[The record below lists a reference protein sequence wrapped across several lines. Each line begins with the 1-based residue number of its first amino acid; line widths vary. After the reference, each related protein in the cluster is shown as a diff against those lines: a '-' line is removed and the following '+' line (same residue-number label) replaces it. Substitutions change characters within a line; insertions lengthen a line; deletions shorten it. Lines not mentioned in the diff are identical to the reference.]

1 MVHASTLKDLLDR
14 GVAVRVDEAV
24 AIVQQ
29 LLSGEASAGDAH
41 QPYGPLA
48 LDNVEVASDGCV
60 RCTATAATPSVYESA
75 ALLQAL
81 LSHAGGVVPGALR
94 YTLGR
99 ALLEVEAPPFDSGQQ
114 FAAALQ
120 RFESASRA
128 GAIAALA
135 ARASTAHT
143 VPHERRRATATAA
156 ALRRELRD
164 ADLRLYAATVAPVP
178 VVRRPA
184 RQTRS
189 APIAACVITG
199 AALICAGSVAS
210 TTGSQPPP
218 STAARATP
226 PPSAVAHDIA
236 LVPDRS
242 SPTPAIPARAT
253 LDAPG
258 RPARAVVQSPAARR
272 VTQER
277 RGSRQ
282 RTPLRTRTQ
291 PKRDD
296 ADRGVIARIRF
307 EWDNPFR

>member
-1 MVHASTLKDLLDR
+1 
-14 GVAVRVDEAV
+14 V

-29 LLSGEASAGDAH
+29 LLSGEASAGGAH

-48 LDNVEVASDGCV
+48 LDNVEVDSDGCV
-60 RCTATAATPSVYESA
+60 RCTATAATPSVYEA
-75 ALLQAL
+75 AVLLQAL
-81 LSHAGGVVPGALR
+81 LSHASGVVPGALR

-99 ALLEVEAPPFDSGQQ
+99 ALLEVEAPPFDSGQH

-120 RFESASRA
+120 RFESESRA

-135 ARASTAHT
+135 ARASTAQT

-164 ADLRLYAATVAPVP
+164 ADLRLCAATAASGP

-184 RQTRS
+184 RRTRS
-189 APIAACVITG
+189 APISACVITG

-210 TTGSQPPP
+210 TNGPHQPLPTAARSTAPP
-218 STAARATP
+218 ST
-226 PPSAVAHDIA
+226 VAHDIA
-236 LVPDRS
+236 LAPERS
-242 SPTPAIPARAT
+242 SPTPALQPRAT
-253 LDAPG
+253 FDTPG
-258 RPARAVVQSPAARR
+258 RTASAVAHNATARR
-272 VTQER
+272 VTKEPR
-277 RGSRQ
+277 RSRQ
-282 RTPLRTRTQ
+282 RTPLRARTP